1 MGGLTAAEK
10 RRLDVLE
17 HSVGI
22 LVGFA
27 LGGPAG
33 ARLGNAAVSA
43 HQASPIVQA
52 QKDLLFSTL
61 PDRSFQEMIVPFS
74 GGGGGF
80 PIPDFSTSKKK
91 KRRASAYSKRYGKAF
106 KKLAPKYKKKNG
118 GWKANGFK
126 RCAAAARKVAK
137 K

>member
-1 MGGLTAAEK
+1 
-10 RRLDVLE
+10 
-17 HSVGI
+17 
-22 LVGFA
+22 
-27 LGGPAG
+27 
-33 ARLGNAAVSA
+33 
-43 HQASPIVQA
+43 
-52 QKDLLFSTL
+52 
-61 PDRSFQEMIVPFS
+61 MIVPLS